1 MVDVEN
7 VRGKSGFELSHDELL
22 ERATHWA
29 AHRHLGGAVSL
40 VVDHGSL
47 PSAFW
52 LERQG
57 LAVIF
62 AGQRLKADDVIAR
75 DVSFATRQLRT
86 DVLVVTADRELTQR
100 CRAATRDSV
109 NKLGIISPSSF
120 IEDLA
125 RAQKENGGDGSAGG
139 FPWAAAEEVALE
151 ETLPAAA
158 AAGADAV
165 ESEIM
170 EAEIALGGAVRDA
183 EARLRRK
190 RVSPRKRA
198 KLRRQLASLKDRC
211 SAQAGLGG
219 PSAVQRAVAVPGAGL
234 GEGMGRREQDRL
246 LARWQYNLRLS
257 GRRELTGD
265 RVLLAERL
273 RRRLDAAVESVA
285 EPSPA
290 GAGVRATPA
299 RAHALHATSL
309 GGARR
314 FSAAH
319 APSAP
324 SDGGMGAAAPA
335 EGIGAPQRSV
345 PAWSAQSAVAS
356 AAAPA
361 AATLPPP
368 LRIVVVSDTHGFE
381 AALTADASLLPW
393 RPTEATAASSRAE
406 AAAADASGGEVAAW
420 RDAAAARPP
429 GGSSGAANSA
439 EAVAAMGLPLP
450 EGDVL
455 LHLGDFA
462 VDGGARHRLEALE
475 RFDAWL
481 SLQRFDH
488 KLVLRGNHDPF
499 NAAFPRSNATLI
511 TQPTLATIGGWTLS
525 LVPFSRGGRLVV
537 PPGDLI
543 ASHVPPKRILDR
555 TYSGD
560 RAGSSA
566 LRGAV
571 ERWTA
576 PPPRVWLCG
585 HIHEGRG
592 CERVRFGGRGLHAS
606 RETLVINAANA
617 NSGRA
622 NRLVHGPVVLDLG
635 AETASPVADSP
646 DSPTEVAAAAANV
659 AAVPAAVSPIR
670 PKPVVP
676 PEATGTGVQDRG
688 GECGTEAAGA
698 LLLAV
703 DLGLR
708 SGASLFSA
716 DGELLR
722 YEQLRFADETA
733 LREEAP
739 QLIASW
745 EADVNAAAAG
755 QTSSAAAPR
764 RWAITHV
771 AIEGGDPPLWEA
783 WGEAHGAAPLSVS
796 ADEWRRHLLTRKER
810 SSGSCAK
817 AAARLV
823 ARQVVADFGA
833 MEAHVGAF
841 KTDAAEAV
849 LMGYYVAYRL
859 GWTTREPPIRR
870 FSNGNVVLPK
880 RTAKK

>member
-1 MVDVEN
+1 MAASAEDNEN
-7 VRGKSGFELSHDELL
+7 
-22 ERATHWA
+22 
-29 AHRHLGGAVSL
+29 L
-40 VVDHGSL
+40 V
-47 PSAFW
+47 P
-52 LERQG
+52 
-57 LAVIF
+57 
-62 AGQRLKADDVIAR
+62 
-75 DVSFATRQLRT
+75 
-86 DVLVVTADRELTQR
+86 VT
-100 CRAATRDSV
+100 V
-109 NKLGIISPSSF
+109 
-120 IEDLA
+120 
-125 RAQKENGGDGSAGG
+125 
-139 FPWAAAEEVALE
+139 
-151 ETLPAAA
+151 
-158 AAGADAV
+158 
-165 ESEIM
+165 
-170 EAEIALGGAVRDA
+170 
-183 EARLRRK
+183 
-190 RVSPRKRA
+190 
-198 KLRRQLASLKDRC
+198 
-211 SAQAGLGG
+211 
-219 PSAVQRAVAVPGAGL
+219 
-234 GEGMGRREQDRL
+234 
-246 LARWQYNLRLS
+246 
-257 GRRELTGD
+257 LTGFLGSGKTT
-265 RVLLAERL
+265 LLNHIL
-273 RRRLDAAVESVA
+273 
-285 EPSPA
+285 
-290 GAGVRATPA
+290 
-299 RAHALHATSL
+299 
-309 GGARR
+309 
-314 FSAAH
+314 
-319 APSAP
+319 
-324 SDGGMGAAAPA
+324 
-335 EGIGAPQRSV
+335 
-345 PAWSAQSAVAS
+345 
-356 AAAPA
+356 
-361 AATLPPP
+361 
-368 LRIVVVSDTHGFE
+368 
-381 AALTADASLLPW
+381 AALTTDASLLPW
-393 RPTEATAASSRAE
+393 MPTEATAASSRAE
-406 AAAADASGGEVAAW
+406 AAAADASGGK
-420 RDAAAARPP
+420 
-429 GGSSGAANSA
+429 
-439 EAVAAMGLPLP
+439 
-450 EGDVL
+450 
-455 LHLGDFA
+455 
-462 VDGGARHRLEALE
+462 ALE

-499 NAAFPRSNATLI
+499 NVAFPRSNATLI

-576 PPPRVWLCG
+576 PPPRVWL

-622 NRLVHGPVVLDLG
+622 NRLVHGPV
-635 AETASPVADSP
+635 
-646 DSPTEVAAAAANV
+646 
-659 AAVPAAVSPIR
+659 
-670 PKPVVP
+670 
-676 PEATGTGVQDRG
+676 ATGTGVQDRG
-688 GECGTEAAGA
+688 GERGTEAAAVGA

-849 LMGYYVAYRL
+849 LMGYYAYRL

-880 RTAKK
+880 VTAKK